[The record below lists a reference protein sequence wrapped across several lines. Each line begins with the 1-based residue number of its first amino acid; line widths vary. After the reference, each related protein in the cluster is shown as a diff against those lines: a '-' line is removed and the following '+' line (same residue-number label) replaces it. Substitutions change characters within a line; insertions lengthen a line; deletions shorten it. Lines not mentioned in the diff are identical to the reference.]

1 RIFSFGVGSSPNRYL
16 LDHLAKMGRGAA
28 GYLGIAD
35 DPEAVMRPF
44 IERISHPAMT
54 DISLE
59 FKGLDLQEVYPPQIP
74 DLYVG
79 RPVIVTGRFK
89 GNANGMIRIKGVID
103 GVLQEFQVP
112 LKLDDSNAA
121 AAIPTLWAR
130 AKIADLLDRTT
141 WQANDRLP
149 NDVRQI
155 ALEYGLL

>member
-1 RIFSFGVGSSPNRYL
+1 
-16 LDHLAKMGRGAA
+16 
-28 GYLGIAD
+28 
-35 DPEAVMRPF
+35 
-44 IERISHPAMT
+44 
-54 DISLE
+54 
-59 FKGLDLQEVYPPQIP
+59 
-74 DLYVG
+74 
-79 RPVIVTGRFK
+79 

-155 ALEYGLL
+155 ALEYGLLSPFTAFLAVDSSMRTAGDIGTSVAVPVPVPDGVRYETTVQQSAATDAARKE